1 MTENDEW
8 EHSALFY
15 VVDAL
20 DHICEKLGL
29 VKLSSFLD
37 WTDFEINI
45 AMQEIARTNQNPK
58 DEWRGGA
65 PPHKNLGYI
74 AICLKI
80 QKMKNSLMRIHCE
93 IKYHDLHVQQFCLI
107 PNGNKRP
114 ETLER

>member
-45 AMQEIARTNQNPK
+45 AIQYIDSTNKNPK
-58 DEWRGGA
+58 VVWRRFA
-65 PPHKNLGYI
+65 PPLIFWVLCPKQNL
-74 AICLKI
+74 
-80 QKMKNSLMRIHCE
+80 HCYMSE
-93 IKYHDLHVQQFCLI
+93 DSEDEEF
-107 PNGNKRP
+107 PD
-114 ETLER
+114 EDTLRDKVS

>member
-15 VVDAL
+15 AVDAL

-58 DEWRGGA
+58 DEWRGEA
-65 PPHKNLGYI
+65 PPRIGLGFCPNENVPCY
-74 AICLKI
+74 
-80 QKMKNSLMRIHCE
+80 MSG
-93 IKYHDLHVQQFCLI
+93 DLEDEGL
-107 PNGNKRP
+107 P
-114 ETLER
+114 

>member
-58 DEWRGGA
+58 DEWRGGGGPPTPVWCVVGRRCA
-65 PPHKNLGYI
+65 PPLIFWVLCPKQNL
-74 AICLKI
+74 
-80 QKMKNSLMRIHCE
+80 HCYMSE
-93 IKYHDLHVQQFCLI
+93 DSEDEEF
-107 PNGNKRP
+107 PD
-114 ETLER
+114 EDTLRDKVS

>member
-15 VVDAL
+15 AVDAL

-58 DEWRGGA
+58 DGRA
-65 PPHKNLGYI
+65 KLCHLLGF
-74 AICLKI
+74 
-80 QKMKNSLMRIHCE
+80 MS
-93 IKYHDLHVQQFCLI
+93 
-107 PNGNKRP
+107 
-114 ETLER
+114 

>member
-15 VVDAL
+15 AVDAL

-58 DEWRGGA
+58 DEWRGVAA
-65 PPHKNLGYI
+65 PPAGWVFFTMQKINLYL
-74 AICLKI
+74 CV
-80 QKMKNSLMRIHCE
+80 
-93 IKYHDLHVQQFCLI
+93 Y
-107 PNGNKRP
+107 
-114 ETLER
+114 

>member
-58 DEWRGGA
+58 DEWRREA
-65 PPHKNLGYI
+65 PPLIFWVLCPKQNL
-74 AICLKI
+74 
-80 QKMKNSLMRIHCE
+80 HCYMSE
-93 IKYHDLHVQQFCLI
+93 DSEDEEF
-107 PNGNKRP
+107 PD
-114 ETLER
+114 EDTLRDKVS

>member
-15 VVDAL
+15 AVDAL

-58 DEWRGGA
+58 DEGRRCA
-65 PPHKNLGYI
+65 PPLIFWVLCPKQNL
-74 AICLKI
+74 
-80 QKMKNSLMRIHCE
+80 HCYMSE
-93 IKYHDLHVQQFCLI
+93 DSEDEEF
-107 PNGNKRP
+107 PD
-114 ETLER
+114 EDTLRDKVS

>member
-58 DEWRGGA
+58 DEWRRFRYKKKKQTLCGGRRRPA
-65 PPHKNLGYI
+65 THLLGF
-74 AICLKI
+74 
-80 QKMKNSLMRIHCE
+80 MS
-93 IKYHDLHVQQFCLI
+93 
-107 PNGNKRP
+107 
-114 ETLER
+114 

>member
-15 VVDAL
+15 AVDAL

-65 PPHKNLGYI
+65 APPHSLGFFD
-74 AICLKI
+74 KT
-80 QKMKNSLMRIHCE
+80 KK
-93 IKYHDLHVQQFCLI
+93 
-107 PNGNKRP
+107 
-114 ETLER
+114 

>member
-58 DEWRGGA
+58 DEWRRFA
-65 PPHKNLGYI
+65 PPLIFWVLFPKQNL
-74 AICLKI
+74 
-80 QKMKNSLMRIHCE
+80 HCYMSE
-93 IKYHDLHVQQFCLI
+93 DSEDEEF
-107 PNGNKRP
+107 PD
-114 ETLER
+114 EDTLRDKVS